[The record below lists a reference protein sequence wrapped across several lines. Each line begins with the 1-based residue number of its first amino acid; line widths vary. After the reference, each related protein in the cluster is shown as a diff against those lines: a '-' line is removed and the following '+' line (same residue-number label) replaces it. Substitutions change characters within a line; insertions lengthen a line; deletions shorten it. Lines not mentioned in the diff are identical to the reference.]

1 MNFKTKRLVAAGLTA
16 AMLLTSTAFASDM
29 YATRGEVADM
39 LLSAADDYNKD
50 VKRSDI
56 IKGYG
61 GDGELHEDWN
71 INRAKAL
78 VMLSRAFGTLPQLTG
93 HNARVALKSGD
104 FTDIPDWAK
113 PELTPV
119 LDAGIAAGTADGIFS
134 PYDDVTKE
142 QVDIFIKRAYAL
154 FGSNEKDDF
163 YAAVNKDALNKLE
176 LKPGRMIAGTLYDL
190 QDDSME
196 KVNAIIKQAIENG
209 GEKGSKEQKI
219 ADFYKNILDSDS
231 RNKIGVTPIK
241 PYLADINAAKSVKEL
256 ADTQAEL
263 IKNLYTAPFAG
274 FSITTDFKDNT
285 KYIMYFG
292 TCAPYLTK
300 DFYLNGT
307 DAQKASYLKY
317 LKTICGIAGENITDG
332 ELENFYNMEKTLAE
346 KELNPEENNN
356 IDKIYNVYT
365 FDEIQSLFPD
375 MDLSKIL
382 EITGLKK
389 EDKILI
395 TDEELTKEFSKL
407 YTDENL
413 EMLKTSAK
421 LSILLG
427 YGGALNTE
435 FIDAANTFNQEYL
448 GISGTYTDEERAVM
462 NVASVMPD
470 YIGEIYAEKYFT
482 EEAKQDILKMVND
495 IISVYKERINNL
507 EWMSPETKEKAINK
521 LDKMGI
527 KIGYPDKHDSQLD
540 NAEIKSASDGGSYF
554 YNILEIAKANMEYL
568 SGLQGT
574 TPDRT
579 KWGIYPY
586 TVNACY
592 SATANDI
599 TFPAAIL
606 QPPMYDVNASYE
618 ENLGAIG
625 YIIAHEI
632 THAFD
637 NNGAKFDENGNASD
651 WWTKEDYAEFEKR
664 CEKLVYFYDRQEGI
678 PGVPMN
684 GRQTLSE
691 NVADQGAVQ
700 CITEV
705 ASRLENPDYV
715 KLYHSMAKA
724 WASTKTREFAKYAA
738 GTDVHSE
745 DKLRVNRV
753 VVNCDE
759 FYTAFGITEKD
770 GMWVA
775 PADRV
780 KIW

>member
-1 MNFKTKRLVAAGLTA
+1 MKTKRIIAAGMTA
-16 AMLLTSTAFASDM
+16 ALLVTNTVSASDM
-29 YATRGEVADM
+29 YATRGETADM

-71 INRAKAL
+71 INRAEAL
-78 VMLSRAFGTLPQLTG
+78 VMLSRAFGKLPELTG
-93 HNARVALKSGD
+93 HNARVALKSD
-104 FTDIPDWAK
+104 AFSDIPEWAK
-113 PELTPV
+113 AELQPV
-119 LDAGIAAGTADGIFS
+119 LDAGIAAGTSDGIFS

-142 QVDIFIKRAYAL
+142 QLELFIKRAYAL
-154 FGSNEKDDF
+154 FGTNEKDDF

-176 LKPGRMIAGTLYDL
+176 LKPGRMMSGTLYDL
-190 QDDSME
+190 QDESME
-196 KVNAIIKQAIENG
+196 EVNTIIKETIEKG

-231 RNKIGVTPIK
+231 RNEIGVAPIK
-241 PYLADINAAKSVKEL
+241 PYLADIDSAKDVKDLAAVQIK
-256 ADTQAEL
+256 L
-263 IKNLYTAPFAG
+263 IENLYTAPFTG

-292 TCAPYLTK
+292 TMEPYLTK

-307 DAQKASYLKY
+307 DEQKASYFKY
-317 LKTICGIAGENITDG
+317 LKTICEIAGENITDKQI
-332 ELENFYNMEKTLAE
+332 EDFYNLEKTLAE
-346 KELNPEENNN
+346 KQLNPEDGNN
-356 IDKIYNVYT
+356 IDKIYNIYT
-365 FDEIQSLFPD
+365 FDEIQSIFPSFD
-375 MDLSKIL
+375 FGEVL
-382 EITGLKK
+382 ESSGLKK
-389 EDKILI
+389 EDKILVM
-395 TDEELTKEFSKL
+395 DNELMKEFAGLFS
-407 YTDENL
+407 DENL
-413 EMLKTSAK
+413 ETLKNAAK
-421 LSILLG
+421 LSVLLN
-427 YGGALNTE
+427 YGGALNTA

-448 GISGTYTDEERAVM
+448 GISGTYSDEERAAM

-482 EEAKQDILKMVND
+482 EDAKQNVLKMVND

-507 EWMSPETKEKAINK
+507 DWMSAATKEKAINK

-527 KIGYPDKHDSQLD
+527 KIGYPDKWDTYLDSAQI
-540 NAEIKSASDGGSYF
+540 NSKADGGSYF
-554 YNILEIAKANMEYL
+554 DNILEIAKASVKYL
-568 SGLQGT
+568 SELQGT
-574 TPDRT
+574 SPDRT
-579 KWGIYPY
+579 KWEMYPY

-592 SATANDI
+592 SATENDI

-625 YIIAHEI
+625 YVIAHEI

-637 NNGAKFDENGNASD
+637 NNGAKFDENGNAAD
-651 WWTKEDYAEFEKR
+651 WWTEEDYAEFEKR
-664 CEKLVYFYDRQEGI
+664 CEKMVYFYDRQEGI

-705 ASRLENPDYV
+705 VSQLENPDYT

-724 WASTKTREFAKYAA
+724 WASTKTREYAKYAA
-738 GTDVHSE
+738 GVDVHSE

-759 FYTAFGITEKD
+759 FYEAFGITAKD

-775 PADRV
+775 PVERI

>member
-1 MNFKTKRLVAAGLTA
+1 MKTKRIIAAGMTA
-16 AMLLTSTAFASDM
+16 ALLVTNTVSASDM
-29 YATRGEVADM
+29 YATRGETADM

-71 INRAKAL
+71 INRAEAL
-78 VMLSRAFGTLPQLTG
+78 VMLSRAFGKLPELTG
-93 HNARVALKSGD
+93 HNARVALKSD
-104 FTDIPDWAK
+104 AFSDIPEWAK
-113 PELTPV
+113 PELQPV

-142 QVDIFIKRAYAL
+142 QLELFIKRAYAL
-154 FGSNEKDDF
+154 FGTNEKDDF

-176 LKPGRMIAGTLYDL
+176 LKPGRMMSGTLYDL
-190 QDDSME
+190 QDESME
-196 KVNAIIKQAIENG
+196 EVNTIIKETIEKG

-231 RNKIGVTPIK
+231 RNEIGVAPIK
-241 PYLADINAAKSVKEL
+241 PYLADIDSAKDVKDLAAVQIK
-256 ADTQAEL
+256 L
-263 IKNLYTAPFAG
+263 IENLYTAPFTG

-292 TCAPYLTK
+292 TMEPYLTK

-307 DAQKASYLKY
+307 DEQKASYFKY
-317 LKTICGIAGENITDG
+317 LKTICEIAGENITDKQIEG
-332 ELENFYNMEKTLAE
+332 FYNLEKTLAE
-346 KELNPEENNN
+346 KQLNPEDGNN
-356 IDKIYNVYT
+356 IDKIYNIYT
-365 FDEIQSLFPD
+365 FDEIQSIFPSFD
-375 MDLSKIL
+375 FGEVL
-382 EITGLKK
+382 ESSGLKK
-389 EDKILI
+389 EDKILVM
-395 TDEELTKEFSKL
+395 DNELMKEFAGLFS
-407 YTDENL
+407 DENL
-413 EMLKTSAK
+413 ETLKNAAK
-421 LSILLG
+421 LSVLLN
-427 YGGALNTE
+427 YGGALNTA

-448 GISGTYTDEERAVM
+448 GISGTYSDEERAAM

-482 EEAKQDILKMVND
+482 EDAKQNVLKMVND

-507 EWMSPETKEKAINK
+507 DWMSAATKEKAINK

-527 KIGYPDKHDSQLD
+527 KIGYPDKWDTYLDSAQI
-540 NAEIKSASDGGSYF
+540 NSKADGGSYF
-554 YNILEIAKANMEYL
+554 DNILEIAKASVKYL
-568 SGLQGT
+568 SELQGT
-574 TPDRT
+574 SPDRT
-579 KWGIYPY
+579 KWEMYPY

-592 SATANDI
+592 SATENDI

-625 YIIAHEI
+625 YVIAHEI

-637 NNGAKFDENGNASD
+637 NNGAKFDENGNAAD
-651 WWTKEDYAEFEKR
+651 WWTEEDYAEFEKR
-664 CEKLVYFYDRQEGI
+664 CEKMVYFYDRQEGI

-705 ASRLENPDYV
+705 VSQLENPDYT

-724 WASTKTREFAKYAA
+724 WASTKTREYAKYAA
-738 GTDVHSE
+738 GVDVHSE

-759 FYTAFGITEKD
+759 FYEAFGITEKD

-775 PADRV
+775 PVERI

>member
-1 MNFKTKRLVAAGLTA
+1 MDIKRITAAGLTA
-16 AMLLTSTAFASDM
+16 AMLFTNSVFASDM
-29 YATRGEVADM
+29 YATRGETADM

-71 INRAKAL
+71 INRAEAL
-78 VMLSRAFGTLPQLTG
+78 VMLSRAFGTLPELTG

-104 FTDIPDWAK
+104 FTDIPEWAA

-142 QVDIFIKRAYAL
+142 QMEIFIKRAYAL

-190 QDDSME
+190 QDDSTE
-196 KVNAIIKQAIENG
+196 KVNEIIKEAIEKSG
-209 GEKGSKEQKI
+209 AKGSKEQKI
-219 ADFYKNILDSDS
+219 ADFYQNILDNDS
-231 RNKIGVTPIK
+231 RNEIGVTPIK
-241 PYLADINAAKSVKEL
+241 PYLADIDSAKNVKEL
-256 ADTQAEL
+256 ADVQTKLVE
-263 IKNLYTAPFAG
+263 NLYTAPFAA

-292 TCAPYLTK
+292 TTEPYLTK
-300 DFYLNGT
+300 DFYINGT
-307 DAQKASYLKY
+307 DAQKESYFKY
-317 LKTICGIAGENITDG
+317 LKTVCEIAGENVTDKQI
-332 ELENFYNMEKTLAE
+332 EDLYNFEKVLAE
-346 KELNPEENNN
+346 KKLNPEESNN
-356 IDKIYNVYT
+356 IDKIYNIYT
-365 FDEIQSLFPD
+365 FDEIQSLFPSI
-375 MDLSKIL
+375 DLEKVL
-382 EITGLKK
+382 ESLGLKK
-389 EDKILI
+389 ENKILV
-395 TDEELTKEFSKL
+395 TDEEAVKEFAKL
-407 YTDENL
+407 FTDENL
-413 EMLKTSAK
+413 ETLKTAAK
-421 LSILLG
+421 LSILLN
-427 YGGALNTE
+427 YGGALNTA
-435 FIDAANTFNQEYL
+435 FIDAANTFNQEFL
-448 GISGTYTDEERAVM
+448 GISGTYSDEELAAM
-462 NVASVMPD
+462 SVANVMPD
-470 YIGEIYAEKYFT
+470 YIGEIYAKKFFT
-482 EEAKQDILKMVND
+482 EEAKQNVLKMVND
-495 IISVYKERINNL
+495 IVSVYKERINNL
-507 EWMSPETKEKAINK
+507 DWMSTETKEKAINK

-527 KIGYPDKHDSQLD
+527 KIGYPDKWDTYLDSAQI
-540 NAEIKSASDGGSYF
+540 NSKADGGSYF
-554 YNILEIAKANMEYL
+554 ENILEIAKASVKYL
-568 SGLQGT
+568 SELQGT

-579 KWGIYPY
+579 KWAMYPY

-592 SATANDI
+592 NATSNDI

-606 QPPMYDVNASYE
+606 QPPMYDENASYE
-618 ENLGAIG
+618 ENLGSIG

-637 NNGAKFDENGNASD
+637 NNGAKFDENGNAAD
-651 WWTKEDYAEFEKR
+651 WWTKQDYAEFEKR
-664 CEKLVYFYDRQEGI
+664 CEKMVYFYDRQEGI

-691 NVADQGAVQ
+691 NVSDQGAVQ

-705 ASRLENPDYV
+705 VSRLENPDY
-715 KLYHSMAKA
+715 KKFYHAMAKA

-759 FYTAFGITEKD
+759 FYKAFDITEKD

-775 PADRV
+775 PAERV

>member
-1 MNFKTKRLVAAGLTA
+1 MKTKRIIAAGMTA
-16 AMLLTSTAFASDM
+16 ALLVTNTVSASDM
-29 YATRGEVADM
+29 YATRGETADM

-71 INRAKAL
+71 INRAEAL
-78 VMLSRAFGTLPQLTG
+78 VMLSRAFGKLPELTG
-93 HNARVALKSGD
+93 HNARVALKSD
-104 FTDIPDWAK
+104 AFSDIPEWAK
-113 PELTPV
+113 AELQPV
-119 LDAGIAAGTADGIFS
+119 LDAGIAAGTSDGIFS

-142 QVDIFIKRAYAL
+142 QLELFIKRAYAL
-154 FGSNEKDDF
+154 FGTNEKDDF

-176 LKPGRMIAGTLYDL
+176 LKPGRMMSGTLYDL
-190 QDDSME
+190 QDESME
-196 KVNAIIKQAIENG
+196 EVNTIIKETIEKG

-231 RNKIGVTPIK
+231 RNEIGVAPIK
-241 PYLADINAAKSVKEL
+241 PYLADIDSAKDVKDLAAVQIK
-256 ADTQAEL
+256 L
-263 IKNLYTAPFAG
+263 IENLYTAPFTG

-292 TCAPYLTK
+292 TMEPYLTK

-307 DAQKASYLKY
+307 DEQKASYFKY
-317 LKTICGIAGENITDG
+317 LKTICEIAGENITDKQIEG
-332 ELENFYNMEKTLAE
+332 FYNLEKTLAE
-346 KELNPEENNN
+346 KQLNPEDGNN
-356 IDKIYNVYT
+356 IDKIYNIYT
-365 FDEIQSLFPD
+365 FDEIQSIFPSFD
-375 MDLSKIL
+375 FGEVL
-382 EITGLKK
+382 ESSGLKK
-389 EDKILI
+389 EDKILVM
-395 TDEELTKEFSKL
+395 DNELMKEFAGLFS
-407 YTDENL
+407 DENL
-413 EMLKTSAK
+413 ETLKNAAK
-421 LSILLG
+421 LSVLLN
-427 YGGALNTE
+427 YGGALNTA

-448 GISGTYTDEERAVM
+448 GISGTYSDEERAAM

-482 EEAKQDILKMVND
+482 EDAKQNVLKMVND

-507 EWMSPETKEKAINK
+507 DWMSAATKEKAINK

-527 KIGYPDKHDSQLD
+527 KIGYPDKWDTYLDSAQI
-540 NAEIKSASDGGSYF
+540 NSKADGGSYF
-554 YNILEIAKANMEYL
+554 DNILEIAKASVKYL
-568 SGLQGT
+568 SELQGT
-574 TPDRT
+574 SPDRT
-579 KWGIYPY
+579 KWEMYPY

-592 SATANDI
+592 SATENDI

-625 YIIAHEI
+625 YVIAHEI

-637 NNGAKFDENGNASD
+637 NNGAKFDENGNAAD
-651 WWTKEDYAEFEKR
+651 WWTEEDYAEFEKR
-664 CEKLVYFYDRQEGI
+664 CEKMVYFYDRQEGI

-705 ASRLENPDYV
+705 VSQLENPDYT

-724 WASTKTREFAKYAA
+724 WASTKTREYAKYAA
-738 GTDVHSE
+738 GVDVHSE

-759 FYTAFGITEKD
+759 FYEAFGITEKD

-775 PADRV
+775 PVERI